1 MDMNGHVN
9 NTVFLGMALEAV
21 PKDMYDN
28 YILLQVRL
36 LPLELLLP
44 HLRECSRRL
53 QDRFRV

>member
-1 MDMNGHVN
+1 MNGHVN